1 MLRLVRMYLNSI
13 ILTERIVS
21 PVGIQ
26 ILASTKQ
33 CSDES
38 VYLNIDKKLKNIDH
52 KRWVY
57 GIQYVTSTFLTQSIN
72 QSNLAV
78 YHRKTRLI
86 FVMNISNRI
95 ILYAS

>member
-33 CSDES
+33 CSDDES
-38 VYLNIDKKLKNIDH
+38 VYLKIDKKIK
-52 KRWVY
+52 KYRP
-57 GIQYVTSTFLTQSIN
+57 
-72 QSNLAV
+72 
-78 YHRKTRLI
+78 
-86 FVMNISNRI
+86 
-95 ILYAS
+95 